1 MANVCLSP
9 ENSNEVTKDDAY
21 WSQFSEPKTPMPPVD
36 NHVIIHSSFLLHYGK
51 SVHKIQQGNGV
62 VRKLETALAEMNLV
76 AEMVVLCTLFR

>member
-1 MANVCLSP
+1 MMLIGHNSVNQKHRCHPLIIMSSSMSLS
-9 ENSNEVTKDDAY
+9 T
-21 WSQFSEPKTPMPPVD
+21 
-36 NHVIIHSSFLLHYGK
+36 SSFLLHYGK